1 MTKSVV
7 IVPGGIGG
15 TGGLSID
22 VANLAGG
29 LFKCGWNVSIAG
41 AESGDPAFAHLRGVQ
56 IERLKSQGGRAGPM
70 IGLQTGLAKLLRA
83 KPDAIVHAFGC
94 MPSYLTTA
102 ALLTA
107 RWNRQ
112 PLVWT
117 PMYHPLR
124 TRVWRGRPLLWPM
137 FAFDAI
143 APLAGRITNA
153 IGAATDDEAGA
164 FRRAHA
170 PLVEMLPP
178 VVEDKPVV
186 AEDSAIAF
194 RASIGV
200 GTAPLILLVASRDEP
215 RKGLDFALTAFE
227 LLRRRLPDVR
237 LALIGLGSTRRT
249 LPDGVLMLG
258 RVDDATLARANRA
271 ADVVFVPSLF
281 EAFSRVVIEAWQQ
294 STPVVVSD
302 GVALAPVVRRL
313 GGGVVAYGDARAAAS
328 ELETTLRQPRRAK
341 RQGLAGQQLVRREYV
356 VDVLVDRVVTVYRTI
371 LEHRRVDARGR

>member
-1 MTKSVV
+1 
-7 IVPGGIGG
+7 
-15 TGGLSID
+15 
-22 VANLAGG
+22 
-29 LFKCGWNVSIAG
+29 
-41 AESGDPAFAHLRGVQ
+41 
-56 IERLKSQGGRAGPM
+56 
-70 IGLQTGLAKLLRA
+70 
-83 KPDAIVHAFGC
+83 
-94 MPSYLTTA
+94 
-102 ALLTA
+102 
-107 RWNRQ
+107 
-112 PLVWT
+112 
-117 PMYHPLR
+117 
-124 TRVWRGRPLLWPM
+124 M
-137 FAFDAI
+137 FAFDVI
-143 APLAGRITNA
+143 APLAGRITHA

-178 VVEDKPVV
+178 VVEDKPLV
-186 AEDSAIAF
+186 ADESANSF

-200 GTAPLILLVASRDEP
+200 GTAPLVLLVASRDEP
-215 RKGLDFALTAFE
+215 RKGLDFALAAFT
-227 LLRRRLPDVR
+227 LLRQRLPEVR
-237 LALIGLGSTRRT
+237 LALIGFASTSRT

-313 GGGVVAYGDARAAAS
+313 GGAVVAYGDAQAAAS
-328 ELETTLRQPRRAK
+328 ELENTLREPDRAK

-371 LEHRRVDARGR
+371 LAQRRLDTRRR